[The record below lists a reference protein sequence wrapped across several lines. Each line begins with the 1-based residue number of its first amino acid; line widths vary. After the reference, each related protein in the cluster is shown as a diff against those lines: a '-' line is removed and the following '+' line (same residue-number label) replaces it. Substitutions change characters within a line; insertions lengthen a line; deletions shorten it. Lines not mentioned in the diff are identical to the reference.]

1 MMEENVGLK
10 YRLSE
15 VLLKQQFDK
24 PMLMDVENYQ
34 THFLQEDQLIHLLR
48 NDIAVLN
55 KQLHSTTGDDA
66 LLSLLGG
73 KLNMLRKD
81 ISLAEMQFNQL
92 KADFS
97 NYLLRNNLLVRD

>member
-10 YRLSE
+10 YRLAE
-15 VLLKQQFDK
+15 VLKQQFDQL
-24 PMLMDVENYQ
+24 MLLDVENYQ

-48 NDIAVLN
+48 NDIAVLS
-55 KQLHSTTGDDA
+55 KQLRSTTGDEV

-73 KLNMLRKD
+73 QLNMLRRD

-92 KADFS
+92 KADFF
-97 NYLLRNNLLVRD
+97 NYLHSHNLFAQD